1 MSNRR
6 KIKAPRN
13 ALLAA
18 LCDQLPVPGG
28 CPDCNAEQT
37 MTRDGNGI
45 YRLTV
50 AHDDTC
56 PWLAGIERRKGET
69 TC

>member
-6 KIKAPRN
+6 KAQAIQ
-13 ALLAA
+13 ALDAM
-18 LCDQLPVPGG
+18 CDQLPIPGG
-28 CPDCNAEQT
+28 CLDCNAEQT
-37 MTRDGNGI
+37 MTRDSNGV
-45 YRLTV
+45 YRITI
-50 AHDDTC
+50 HHEDTC